1 MSNIVRSKFAGLL
14 RGLLRRFD
22 DDGAGT
28 VASPSPLAAAT
39 GPRGLAPAAVLQP
52 KLRANYPPPAT
63 PPAPPAAGH
72 AGAGGLQLPLSSVVA
87 VLPIDLRAKLLE
99 SPPANAAIS
108 IPVEKV
114 LSQLAHGAVK
124 ITFGELR
131 AARPGL
137 FANSSENDARQIVLP
152 LNEIITRISPT
163 LLSRRTAKAV
173 EPADD
178 IAGPFGIRTPGLN
191 LATAPVPARNAPA
204 PVANAPRPAPA
215 AAAATF
221 TRRPVAGQK
230 AAAAVPRT
238 APPSPAASSTPVKRT
253 PAAPRGPAAPI
264 PFSPAPVAAA
274 KNSESP
280 AQVQAEPSLLV
291 PLSEL
296 AEKWPEAIRLEL
308 TGAELMSS
316 QAALPV
322 SLVEPGLK
330 QGRVTILW
338 KKLRMMIQ
346 PNPAPVSVHDNA
358 ELELPLKVLAPLFF
372 GSQKAAAQAKRRISA
387 SPEIPDVFPALAP
400 AIRQSEIATS
410 FTPAPVAAPRP
421 APAAVVPAA
430 PAAPAPSRPAK
441 RAFPAPPAAPANK
454 ATPEHNFVS
463 APLSVLSEKWP
474 EALQTE
480 ISQWNLPEA
489 QIVLPVDTLA
499 PAMKC
504 GRVKFAWRELRAWIQ
519 PAPAATETLF
529 DGVELEL
536 PLKVIA
542 PLFLAQ
548 QTPPARPSSR
558 FAVDQS
564 IPSPFFGLADGEVKV
579 SMPAAPVAVS
589 TPKPAPPAL
598 KSVDARLSE
607 TNYYVWGDTSDTP
620 RVDQSEYKRAQAPAT
635 DFTSRSSTPKEIV
648 ARTAKLPGV
657 AGVVIAL
664 CDGLLIASQVPT
676 ELNPDTA
683 AAFLP
688 QIFDRV
694 AQSTRELRM
703 GPLNNLKFTVG
714 NVPWQIFHV
723 NAIYFA
729 VFGRPGEALP
739 TSQLTSL
746 AAELDRKK
754 Q

>member
-22 DDGAGT
+22 DDDGT
-28 VASPSPLAAAT
+28 IASPSPLAATT
-39 GPRGLAPAAVLQP
+39 GPRGMAPAAALQP
-52 KLRANYPPPAT
+52 KLRATFTPPSA
-63 PPAPPAAGH
+63 PPAPPAAGN
-72 AGAGGLQLPLSSVVA
+72 ADTGGLQLPLSSVIA

-99 SPPANAAIS
+99 SPPASAFIS

-137 FANSSENDARQIVLP
+137 FANSSENDARQIALP

-163 LLSRRTAKAV
+163 LLSRRTAKTV

-178 IAGPFGIRTPGLN
+178 IAGPFGARVPGASL
-191 LATAPVPARNAPA
+191 TSS
-204 PVANAPRPAPA
+204 PAPA
-215 AAAATF
+215 RIASRAATVPGGTTF
-221 TRRPVAGQK
+221 TRRPVSGQH
-230 AAAAVPRT
+230 ATPT
-238 APPSPAASSTPVKRT
+238 APRPAPPAPVHIAPTPVAPSAPVKPT
-253 PAAPRGPAAPI
+253 QSEPPAPAAPI
-264 PFSPAPVAAA
+264 PLSPASAAA
-274 KNSESP
+274 ARSSGSP
-280 AQVQAEPSLLV
+280 AQVQAENSLLV
-291 PLSEL
+291 PLAEL
-296 AEKWPEAIRLEL
+296 AEKWPEAIKLEL

-330 QGRVTILW
+330 QGRVTIQW
-338 KKLRMMIQ
+338 KKLRMMLQ
-346 PNPAPVSVHDNA
+346 PKPAPVSVHDNA

-372 GSQKAAAQAKRRISA
+372 GGQKAAGQVKRRISA
-387 SPEIPDVFPALAP
+387 SAEIPDVFPALLP
-400 AIRQSEIATS
+400 ASRHHEAATS
-410 FTPAPVAAPRP
+410 FTPAPVAAPRSTPVSP
-421 APAAVVPAA
+421 APAA
-430 PAAPAPSRPAK
+430 PAAPAPSRPVEPAVS
-441 RAFPAPPAAPANK
+441 APPAAPVNRAN
-454 ATPEHNFVS
+454 PEQNVIS
-463 APLSVLSEKWP
+463 APLAALLEKWP
-474 EALQTE
+474 EALRKE

-489 QIVLPVDTLA
+489 QIALPVDALA

-519 PAPAATETLF
+519 PAPAATETLY
-529 DGVELEL
+529 DSVELEL

-548 QTPPARPSSR
+548 QMPPARQSSR
-558 FAVDQS
+558 LAVDQS

-579 SMPAAPVAVS
+579 SMPSAPVAVPA
-589 TPKPAPPAL
+589 PKPAPPAL
-598 KSVDARLSE
+598 KSVDAKLSE

-620 RVDQSEYKRAQAPAT
+620 RVDQSEYKRAQAPST

-648 ARTAKLPGV
+648 ARAMKLPGV

-664 CDGLLIASQVPT
+664 CDGLMIASQVPP

-694 AQSTRELRM
+694 AQCTRELRM

-729 VFGRPGEALP
+729 AFGHPSEALP
-739 TSQLTSL
+739 AAQLASL